1 MNPCPVSPVGT
12 LVAASDPARATILYK
27 RVIAIEPKDAD
38 AHLNLG
44 FALQALGKVA
54 QGNAEIT
61 KAVRID
67 PALSSRAP
75 NSATTPEPRA
85 P

>member
-1 MNPCPVSPVGT
+1 
-12 LVAASDPARATILYK
+12 
-27 RVIAIEPKDAD
+27 VIAIEPKDAS

-44 FALQALGKVA
+44 FALRSQGKVS
-54 QGNAEIT
+54 QGNAEIAE
-61 KAVRID
+61 AVQLD

-75 NSATTPEPRA
+75 NSTTTPEPDA

>member
-1 MNPCPVSPVGT
+1 
-12 LVAASDPARATILYK
+12 LYEK
-27 RVIAIEPKDAD
+27 VIAIEPKDAE

-54 QGNAEIT
+54 QGNAEIAE
-61 KAVRID
+61 AVRLD
-67 PALSSRAP
+67 PALSSRVP
-75 NSATTPEPRA
+75 NSTTTPEPQA